1 MNRLHRARGLAVG
14 LGLLAVM
21 TVGAACGGDDA
32 PATTPTATEATAAPT
47 EAGTAATTP
56 AATPA
61 ATEAATPAVDP
72 GTVAVVLVDFSVR
85 ATPASAPAGT
95 VTFAT
100 RNGGTVPHELVVIRS
115 DSEPGAL
122 PIVDGFVDEAA
133 VDVRGEVAEMPDG
146 GEGSVALELE
156 SGRYLLICNV
166 VGHYAAGMVAV
177 VTVE

>member
-14 LGLLAVM
+14 LGLLAAM

-32 PATTPTATEATAAPT
+32 PATAPTATEATATPT
-47 EAGTAATTP
+47 EAGAAATTP
-56 AATPA
+56 AAAP
-61 ATEAATPAVDP
+61 ESATPAVDP

-85 ATPASAPAGT
+85 ATPASTPAGT

-115 DSEPGAL
+115 DAEPGAL
-122 PIVDGFVDEAA
+122 PIAEGFVDEDG
-133 VDVRGEVAEMPDG
+133 VDVRGEVAELPG
-146 GEGSVALELE
+146 GAQGSVALELE

-166 VGHYAAGMVAV
+166 VGHYAAGMVTV
-177 VTVE
+177 LTVE